1 MNNEEKNL
9 LRNKRMKK
17 IDFKAIIISVVL
29 LHQSL
34 FGLQEEQLQVFMN
47 DKINQAT
54 LILQD
59 KSLDIQIKE
68 NQIFSMFDSVFD
80 YVLMAKLSLGKQ
92 WNALTQEQ
100 QDIFSKSFENRLK
113 EAYIDKLHL
122 YNNQEIKIEP
132 FVKVNPSRIELPMYI
147 LGQDENF
154 EVIYKFYKNKQNDWF
169 IYDVNI
175 LGVSIIQTY
184 RNQFVG
190 VLQQDSFESLIDKLN
205 RVEVAQK

>member
-1 MNNEEKNL
+1 
-9 LRNKRMKK
+9 MKFLN
-17 IDFKAIIISVVL
+17 IKAIIFSMVL

-34 FGLQEEQLQVFMN
+34 FALQEEQLQSFMN
-47 DKINQAT
+47 NKINQAT
-54 LILQD
+54 QILQD

-68 NQIFSMFDSVFD
+68 DQIFSMFDSVFD

-100 QDIFSKSFENRLK
+100 QTIFSTSFENRLK

-122 YNNQEIKIEP
+122 YNNQKIKIEP
-132 FVKVNPSRIELPMYI
+132 FVKSNPSRIELPMYI
-147 LGQDENF
+147 LGEEENF
-154 EVIYKFYKNKQNDWF
+154 EVIYKFYKNKQNEWF

-190 VLQQDSFESLIDKLN
+190 VLQKESFESLIDKLK

>member
-1 MNNEEKNL
+1 
-9 LRNKRMKK
+9 MKK
-17 IDFKAIIISVVL
+17 SKIAAVL
-29 LHQSL
+29 MSLLFMHQAL
-34 FGLQEEQLQVFMN
+34 FALQEEQLQVFMN

-54 LILQD
+54 QILQD

-68 NQIFSMFDSVFD
+68 NQIFAMFDSIFD
-80 YVLMAKLSLGKQ
+80 YTLMAKLSLGKQ
-92 WNALTQEQ
+92 WNVLTQEQ
-100 QDIFSKSFENRLK
+100 QGIFSKSFENRLK

-147 LGQDENF
+147 LGQEENF
-154 EVIYKFYKNKQNDWF
+154 EVIYKFYKNRQNDWL

-190 VLQQDSFESLIDKLN
+190 VLQQDSFESLIEKLN

>member
-1 MNNEEKNL
+1 MRKL
-9 LRNKRMKK
+9 KVMT
-17 IDFKAIIISVVL
+17 IVVG
-29 LHQSL
+29 L
-34 FGLQEEQLQVFMN
+34 FLFNHALFALQEEQLQVYMN

-54 LILQD
+54 QILQD

-68 NQIFSMFDSVFD
+68 NQIFAMFDSVFD
-80 YVLMAKLSLGKQ
+80 YTLMAKLSLGKQ
-92 WNALTQEQ
+92 WNMLTSKQ
-100 QDIFSKSFENRLK
+100 QTIFTQSFQNRLK

-122 YNNQEIKIEP
+122 YNNQEVKIEP
-132 FVKVNPSRIELPMYI
+132 FVKVNPARIELPMYI
-147 LGQDENF
+147 LGQEENF

-190 VLQQDSFESLIDKLN
+190 VLQDNSFESLIDKLN
-205 RVEVAQK
+205 RVEVAKN